1 MAGRHKKNALEKS
14 AEEIA
19 ALTPVE
25 FNQVVRRLRFGS
37 VATEDEVRAVFRKGL
52 SLAAGTKSS
61 SEYATVMRTLLMFM
75 KFERELELSDKL
87 IKENQAASGSEQEIE
102 TEPIVDRNPLAGL
115 KVVG

>member
-1 MAGRHKKNALEKS
+1 
-14 AEEIA
+14 
-19 ALTPVE
+19 
-25 FNQVVRRLRFGS
+25 VVRRLRFGS

-61 SEYATVMRTLLMFM
+61 SEYATVMRSLLMFM

-87 IKENQAASGSEQEIE
+87 IRENQESS
-102 TEPIVDRNPLAGL
+102 TSDEPESVSQPIDRNPLAGL